1 MTRISLLHCK
11 NRPCNN
17 STVFTFLIFTHTKIY
32 VSNSMKIDS
41 ISQLLIHIELI
52 VTSLSYLLSI
62 FSVFI
67 TPVKSEK
74 LESIIRNITFFFQKM
89 PLAISI
95 ALSQYK
101 GAIFKPF

>member
-17 STVFTFLIFTHTKIY
+17 STAFAFLILTQIKTY

-41 ISQLLIHIELI
+41 ISQLL
-52 VTSLSYLLSI
+52 
-62 FSVFI
+62 
-67 TPVKSEK
+67 
-74 LESIIRNITFFFQKM
+74 IRNITFFFQKM

-95 ALSQYK
+95 ALSQYI